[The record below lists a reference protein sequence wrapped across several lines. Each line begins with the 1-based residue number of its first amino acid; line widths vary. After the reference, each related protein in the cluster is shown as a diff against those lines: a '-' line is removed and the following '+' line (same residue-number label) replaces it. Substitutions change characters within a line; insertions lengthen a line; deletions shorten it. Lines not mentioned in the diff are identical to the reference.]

1 MTNKVVKTAVQIK
14 KGITDKLELGNM
26 DSSRDWGHSKDY
38 VRAMNMIVNHNTP
51 QDFIVA
57 TGETRTV
64 RDLCMHVFGK
74 LNMDHRDYVV
84 QSGNIVI
91 VDPDSDNE
99 DEYLRQIAEALKQ
112 CNMKCVV
119 SRGFGVFAV
128 GRTFNE
134 AWKWAAILE
143 HSMQV
148 LMLARQA
155 GIRV

>member
-1 MTNKVVKTAVQIK
+1 MHPPYATAISCEP
-14 KGITDKLELGNM
+14 DL
-26 DSSRDWGHSKDY
+26 
-38 VRAMNMIVNHNTP
+38 IVCKP
-51 QDFIVA
+51 IDD
-57 TGETRTV
+57 TGKEH
-64 RDLCMHVFGK
+64 L
-74 LNMDHRDYVV
+74 
-84 QSGNIVI
+84 GNIVI
-91 VDPDSDNE
+91 VDPDPDDE

-134 AWKWAAILE
+134 AWKWASILE